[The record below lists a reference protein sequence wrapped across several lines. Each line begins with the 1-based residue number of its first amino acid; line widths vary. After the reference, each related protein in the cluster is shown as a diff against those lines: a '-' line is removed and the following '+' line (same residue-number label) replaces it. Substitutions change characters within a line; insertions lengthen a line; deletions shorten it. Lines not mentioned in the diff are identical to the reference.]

1 MRRLGGGFALPR
13 RPEIGL
19 RKRLLGAATPC
30 GRTMLGTGRMVGEE
44 GTSVNVPS
52 AATLRTFRPLAV
64 AGDVNDPPWVTTCRN
79 FSVES
84 RANWKQLPVVL
95 SLTCWISIGSVGS
108 RLMS

>member
-1 MRRLGGGFALPR
+1 MTYDKFSRTTAQNTGRDS
-13 RPEIGL
+13 GL
-19 RKRLLGAATPC
+19 RGPSLLAGGPSWARAN
-30 GRTMLGTGRMVGEE
+30 VGEE

-52 AATLRTFRPLAV
+52 GATLRTFKPFAE
-64 AGDVNDPPWVTTCRN
+64 GGEVNDPPWVTTWRN

-84 RANWKQLPVVL
+84 RANWKQFPVVL